1 MYLIVD
7 SVIEINTIIP
17 GSNNINLRR
26 VIVKPR
32 RINKMCMGKDLTEN
46 KLYQIMDQK
55 EKLRRHQSVI
65 QYFKQNTSVS

>member
-55 EKLRRHQSVI
+55 EKLRHQSVF
-65 QYFKQNTSVS
+65 QYSKQNTSVS

>member
-55 EKLRRHQSVI
+55 EKLCHQSVI
-65 QYFKQNTSVS
+65 QYSKQNTSVS